1 MLQPMAD
8 MVSRLSRFNS
18 VYDMAAIRLEKTR
31 RGSIRLLLVLG
42 VSGLLYLM
50 LRTQQSGESLMD
62 FPRFFINHTR

>member
-31 RGSIRLLLVLG
+31 LGSIRLLLVLG